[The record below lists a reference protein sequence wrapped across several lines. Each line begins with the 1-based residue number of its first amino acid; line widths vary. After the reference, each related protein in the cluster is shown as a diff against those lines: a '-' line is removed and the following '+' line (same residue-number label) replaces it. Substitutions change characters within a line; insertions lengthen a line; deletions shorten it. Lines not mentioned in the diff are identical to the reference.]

1 MSLTLVIAGGLLGLA
16 STPHCAAMCSAPCA
30 ALARGCDPARPAR
43 ALAAWHAGRIA
54 AYAAAGAAA
63 AASVGVVARA
73 AEASMLVRPFWTLL
87 QVAVVVLGLALLWS
101 GRTPRWLD
109 GLAQRIGAAVRPRA
123 GVVRFVPRRGSG
135 RAMLAGAA
143 WVALPC
149 GVLYAALA
157 VAALADG
164 PALGAAVMA
173 AFGGGSALGLVA
185 APLLWQ
191 RLARV
196 ERVATLRLAGALLAL
211 GSAWSLWH
219 GLGAPGAEWCLD
231 LAMRTPLAVLR

>member
-1 MSLTLVIAGGLLGLA
+1 MGLA
-16 STPHCAAMCSAPCA
+16 STPHCAAMCAAPCA
-30 ALARGCDPARPAR
+30 AITRSCDPQRPAR
-43 ALAAWHAGRIA
+43 VLAAWHVGRLV

-63 AASVGVVARA
+63 AGSAGLLARA
-73 AEASMLVRPFWTLL
+73 AEASAIVRPFWTLL
-87 QVAVVVLGLALLWS
+87 QVAVILLGLALLWT
-101 GRTPRWLD
+101 GRTPLWLD
-109 GLAQRIGAAVRPRA
+109 GLAQRIGAAVRPRRD
-123 GVVRFVPRRGSG
+123 VVRLSPRGGAS
-135 RAMLAGAA
+135 RAALTGLA

-173 AFGGGSALGLVA
+173 AFAGGSAFGLVGG
-185 APLLWQ
+185 PWIWQ

-211 GSAWSLWH
+211 GSGWALWH
-219 GLGAPGAEWCLD
+219 GMGAPGAAWCLD
-231 LAMRTPLAVLR
+231 LAMATRLAVFR

>member
-1 MSLTLVIAGGLLGLA
+1 MSLSLVIAGGLMGLA
-16 STPHCAAMCSAPCA
+16 STPHCAAMCGAPCA
-30 ALARGCDPARPAR
+30 AIARSCDPVRPAR

-63 AASVGVVARA
+63 AASVGLVAQA
-73 AEASMLVRPFWTLL
+73 AEASALVRPFWILL
-87 QVAVVVLGLALLWS
+87 QVAVVALGLALVGS
-101 GRTPRWLD
+101 GRTPGWLD
-109 GLAQRIGAAVRPRA
+109 GVAQRIGAAVRPRRD
-123 GVVRFVPRRGSG
+123 VVRFHARRGSA
-135 RAMLAGAA
+135 RAALAGLA

-173 AFGGGSALGLVA
+173 AFGAGSAIGLVA

-191 RLARV
+191 RLARI

-211 GSAWSLWH
+211 GSGWSLWH

-231 LAMRTPLAVLR
+231 LAMRTPLAAFR